1 MDTNKDTRVIA
12 WLGTGLLGANF
23 VRKMLERGETVH
35 VWNRSP
41 EKARALQADG
51 AVAFDDAATAVR
63 GAAEIHLTLS
73 DDAAVDSVLDP
84 LADTI
89 LPTAIVADHTTTAP
103 TPTGER
109 VQRWKERGRTFV
121 HAPVFMGPKNA
132 RDATGLMLLSG
143 DPKIRERV
151 KPRLEPLT
159 GKILELG
166 DDPTRAAAFKLFG
179 NMMLLVITG
188 GLADVYKLSRS
199 LNIDPQEAFTLF
211 SEFNPGNAIQGRG
224 KMMAEGIFSPPSF
237 ELTMARKDL
246 RLMIDEAAR
255 HGEKLDVLPCVAAL
269 YDRYI
274 AAGFGSEDAG
284 VVGSG
289 RA

>member
-1 MDTNKDTRVIA
+1 VIA

-23 VRKMLERGETVH
+23 AQKMLERGETVH

-41 EKARALQADG
+41 EKARALEADG
-51 AVAFDDAATAVR
+51 AKAFDTASDAVR
-63 GAAEIHLTLS
+63 GATEIHLTLS

-84 LADTI
+84 LADI
-89 LPTAIVADHTTTAP
+89 IPPTAVIVDHTTTAP

-109 VQRWKERGRTFV
+109 VERWKQRGRTFV
-121 HAPVFMGPKNA
+121 HAPVFMGPSHA
-132 RDATGLMLLSG
+132 RAGTGLMLLSG
-143 DPKIRERV
+143 DPQVRDRV
-151 KPRLEPLT
+151 RPLLEPMT
-159 GKILELG
+159 GKIIELG
-166 DDPTRAAAFKLFG
+166 DDPTRAASFKLFG

-199 LNIDPQEAFTLF
+199 LGVDPKDAYALFT
-211 SEFNPGNAIQGRG
+211 EFNPGMAVQGRG
-224 KMMAEGIFSPPSF
+224 KSMAEGAFQPPSF

-246 RLMIDEAAR
+246 RLMVEEAAR
-255 HGEKLDVLPCVAAL
+255 HGAKLDVVPAVGELQ
-269 YDRYI
+269 DRYI
-274 AAGFGSEDAG
+274 KAGFGADDSS